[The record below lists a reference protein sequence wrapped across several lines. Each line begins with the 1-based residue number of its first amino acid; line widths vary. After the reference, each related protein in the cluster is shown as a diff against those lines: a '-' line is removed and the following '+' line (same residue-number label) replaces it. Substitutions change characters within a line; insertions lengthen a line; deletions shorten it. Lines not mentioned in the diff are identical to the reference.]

1 MGIYIIKRIF
11 FMIPILIGITL
22 ISFFVIHLAPGNPL
36 TEQLGLN
43 PKVSA
48 ASREMLAKLYGLN
61 KPLLTQYYDWL
72 KRIVTL
78 NFGVSFTANH
88 EPVIIEIKRTICIT
102 IIINSLAMFFI
113 FLFSIPLGVMSAVK
127 HDSLFDKI
135 TTVLVFIGFAAPSF
149 WVALLLIIFFGIDL
163 HVLPIGGITSAG
175 YNFLPWWGKIANIAK
190 HLVMPVFVAGFGGIA
205 GLSRYLKGNML
216 EVYRQDYILTA
227 RAKGLKERT
236 VIYKHALKNALIPFI
251 TILGLSVP
259 GLIGGSVIIETIFDI
274 NGMGRLFYQSVLA
287 RDYPTI
293 MGILVIGA
301 VLTLIGNLLADI
313 AYALVDPRL
322 RK

>member
-1 MGIYIIKRIF
+1 MAAYILKRIL

-43 PKVSA
+43 PKISMS
-48 ASREMLAKLYGLN
+48 SRIALTKLYGLN
-61 KPLLTQYYDWL
+61 KPLIVQYFSWLT
-72 KRIVTL
+72 RITTF
-78 NFGVSFTANH
+78 NFGRSFTADH
-88 EPVIIEIKRTICIT
+88 EAVITEISRTIGIT
-102 IIINSLAMFFI
+102 IIINSLALVFI
-113 FLFSIPLGVMSAVK
+113 FLFSIPIGVLSAVK
-127 HDSLFDKI
+127 QYSLFDKI
-135 TTVLVFIGFAAPSF
+135 STVLVFIGFAAPSF
-149 WVALLLIIFFGIDL
+149 WIALLLIIFFGINL
-163 HVLPIGGITSAG
+163 HWLPIGGITSINYGYLSPAG
-175 YNFLPWWGKIANIAK
+175 KLINISK
-190 HLVMPVFVAGFGGIA
+190 HLIMPVFVAGFGGIA
-205 GLSRYLKGNML
+205 GLSRYLRGNML
-216 EVYRQDYILTA
+216 EVYRSEYITTA
-227 RAKGLKERT
+227 RAKGLKEPV
-236 VIYKHALKNALIPFI
+236 VIFKHALRNALIPFI

-301 VLTLIGNLLADI
+301 VLTLLGNLLADI
-313 AYALVDPRL
+313 AYALIDPRL

>member
-1 MGIYIIKRIF
+1 MGIYIAKRIL
-11 FMIPILIGITL
+11 FMIPILLGITL

-48 ASREMLAKLYGLN
+48 SSRIMLEKLYGLN
-61 KPLLTQYYDWL
+61 KPLLTQYFFWL
-72 KRIVTL
+72 KRIATL
-78 NFGVSFTANH
+78 NFGLSFTANH
-88 EPVIIEIKRTICIT
+88 EPVITEIRRTIGIT
-102 IIINSLAMFFI
+102 IVINSIAMFFVFI
-113 FLFSIPLGVMSAVK
+113 FSIPIGVMSAVK
-127 HDSLFDKI
+127 NESLFDKI

-163 HVLPIGGITSAG
+163 HILPIGGITSIG
-175 YNFLPWWGKIANIAK
+175 YNFMPWYGKITDIAK
-190 HLVMPVFVAGFGGIA
+190 HLIMPVFVAGFGGIA

-216 EVYRQDYILTA
+216 EVYRQDYIMTA
-227 RAKGLKERT
+227 RAKGLKEWK
-236 VIYKHALKNALIPFI
+236 VVYKHAMKNALIPFI

-313 AYALVDPRL
+313 AYAIVDPRL

>member
-48 ASREMLAKLYGLN
+48 ASREMLSKLYGLN

-88 EPVIIEIKRTICIT
+88 EPVIIEIKRTIGIT

-113 FLFSIPLGVMSAVK
+113 FLFSIPIGVMSAVK

-135 TTVLVFIGFAAPSF
+135 TTVSVFIGFAAPSF

-236 VIYKHALKNALIPFI
+236 VIYKHAMKNALIPFI

-313 AYALVDPRL
+313 TYALVDPRL

>member
-1 MGIYIIKRIF
+1 MGIYITKRIL

-43 PKVSA
+43 PRVSES
-48 ASREMLAKLYGLN
+48 SRLMLTKLYGLN
-61 KPLLTQYYDWL
+61 KPLLTQYFDWL
-72 KRIVTL
+72 KRITTL
-78 NFGVSFTANH
+78 NFGISFTANH
-88 EPVIIEIKRTICIT
+88 EPVITEIRRTIGIT
-102 IIINSLAMFFI
+102 ILINSLALIFI
-113 FLFSIPLGVMSAVK
+113 FLFSVPLGVLSAVK

-163 HVLPIGGITSAG
+163 HILPIGGIISMG
-175 YNFLPWWGKIANIAK
+175 YNFLSPLGKITDIAE
-190 HLVMPVFVAGFGGIA
+190 HLIMPVFVAGFGGIA

-216 EVYRQDYILTA
+216 EVYRQDYIITA

-236 VIYKHALKNALIPFI
+236 VVYKHAMKNALIPFI

-313 AYALVDPRL
+313 AYAMVDPRL

>member
-48 ASREMLAKLYGLN
+48 ASREMLSKLYGLN

-88 EPVIIEIKRTICIT
+88 EPVIIEIKRTIGIT

-163 HVLPIGGITSAG
+163 HILPIGGITSAG

-236 VIYKHALKNALIPFI
+236 VIYKHAMKNALIPFI

-313 AYALVDPRL
+313 TYALVDPRL

>member
-1 MGIYIIKRIF
+1 MGIYITKRIL

-43 PKVSA
+43 PRVSES
-48 ASREMLAKLYGLN
+48 SRLMLTKLYGLN
-61 KPLLTQYYDWL
+61 KPLLTQYLEWL
-72 KRIVTL
+72 KRITTL
-78 NFGVSFTANH
+78 NFGISFTANH
-88 EPVIIEIKRTICIT
+88 EPVITEIGRTIGIT
-102 IIINSLAMFFI
+102 ILINSLALIFI
-113 FLFSIPLGVMSAVK
+113 FLFSVPLGVLSAVK
-127 HDSLFDKI
+127 HDSFFDKI
-135 TTVLVFIGFAAPSF
+135 TTVIVFIGFAAPSF

-163 HVLPIGGITSAG
+163 HILPIGGITSIG
-175 YNFLPWWGKIANIAK
+175 YNFLPPLEKITDIAK
-190 HLVMPVFVAGFGGIA
+190 HLIMPVFVAGFGGIA

-216 EVYRQDYILTA
+216 EVYRQDYIITA

-236 VIYKHALKNALIPFI
+236 VVYKHAMKNALIPFI

>member
-1 MGIYIIKRIF
+1 MGIYITKRIL

-43 PKVSA
+43 PRVSA
-48 ASREMLAKLYGLN
+48 SSRLMLTKLYGLN
-61 KPLLTQYYDWL
+61 KPLLTQYFDWL
-72 KRIVTL
+72 KRIITL
-78 NFGVSFTANH
+78 NFGISFTANH
-88 EPVIIEIKRTICIT
+88 EPVITEIRRTIGIT
-102 IIINSLAMFFI
+102 IIINSFAMIFI
-113 FLFSIPLGVMSAVK
+113 FLFSIPLGVLSAVK

-163 HVLPIGGITSAG
+163 HILPIGGITSMG
-175 YNFLPWWGKIANIAK
+175 YNFLSPLEKITNIAK
-190 HLVMPVFVAGFGGIA
+190 HLIMPVFVAGFGGIA

-216 EVYRQDYILTA
+216 EVYRQDYIITA

-236 VIYKHALKNALIPFI
+236 VVYKHAMKNALIPFI
-251 TILGLSVP
+251 TILGLSIP

-301 VLTLIGNLLADI
+301 ALTLIGNLLADI

>member
-1 MGIYIIKRIF
+1 MGIYIAKRIL

-43 PKVSA
+43 PRVSA
-48 ASREMLAKLYGLN
+48 SSRLMLTKLYGLN
-61 KPLLTQYYDWL
+61 KPLLTQYFGWL
-72 KRIVTL
+72 KRIITL
-78 NFGVSFTANH
+78 NFGISFTANH
-88 EPVIIEIKRTICIT
+88 EPVITEIRRTIGIT
-102 IIINSLAMFFI
+102 ILINSFALIFI
-113 FLFSIPLGVMSAVK
+113 FLFSIPLGVLSAVK

-163 HVLPIGGITSAG
+163 HILPIGGITSMG
-175 YNFLPWWGKIANIAK
+175 YNFLSPLEKITDIAK
-190 HLVMPVFVAGFGGIA
+190 HLIMPVFVAGFGGIA

-216 EVYRQDYILTA
+216 EVYRQDYIITA

-236 VIYKHALKNALIPFI
+236 VVYKHAMKNALIPFI
-251 TILGLSVP
+251 TILGLSIP

-301 VLTLIGNLLADI
+301 ALTLIGNLLADI

>member
-1 MGIYIIKRIF
+1 MGIYIAKRIL

-43 PKVSA
+43 PRVSES
-48 ASREMLAKLYGLN
+48 SRLMLTKLYGLN
-61 KPLLTQYYDWL
+61 KPLLTQYFDWL
-72 KRIVTL
+72 KRIATL
-78 NFGVSFTANH
+78 NFGISFTANH
-88 EPVIIEIKRTICIT
+88 EPVITEIRRTIGIT
-102 IIINSLAMFFI
+102 ILINSLALFFI
-113 FLFSIPLGVMSAVK
+113 FLFSVPLGVLSAVK

-163 HVLPIGGITSAG
+163 HILPVGGITSIG
-175 YNFLPWWGKIANIAK
+175 YNFLSPLGKITDIAK
-190 HLVMPVFVAGFGGIA
+190 HLIMPVFVAGFGGIA

-216 EVYRQDYILTA
+216 EVYRQDYIITA

-236 VIYKHALKNALIPFI
+236 VVYKHALKNALIPFI

>member
-1 MGIYIIKRIF
+1 MGIYIAKRIL

-43 PKVSA
+43 PRVSA
-48 ASREMLAKLYGLN
+48 SSRLMLTKLYGLN
-61 KPLLTQYYDWL
+61 KPLLTQYFDWL
-72 KRIVTL
+72 KRIITL
-78 NFGVSFTANH
+78 NFGISFTANH
-88 EPVIIEIKRTICIT
+88 EPVITEIRRTIGIT
-102 IIINSLAMFFI
+102 IIINSFAMIFI
-113 FLFSIPLGVMSAVK
+113 FLFSIPLGVLSAVK

-163 HVLPIGGITSAG
+163 HILPIGGITSMG
-175 YNFLPWWGKIANIAK
+175 YNFLSPLEKITDIAK
-190 HLVMPVFVAGFGGIA
+190 HLIMPVFVAGFGGIA

-216 EVYRQDYILTA
+216 EVYRQDYIITA

-236 VIYKHALKNALIPFI
+236 VVYKHAMKNALIPFI
-251 TILGLSVP
+251 TILGLSIP

-301 VLTLIGNLLADI
+301 ALTLIGNLLADI

>member
-1 MGIYIIKRIF
+1 MGIYITKRIL

-43 PKVSA
+43 PRVSES
-48 ASREMLAKLYGLN
+48 SRLMLTKLYGLN
-61 KPLLTQYYDWL
+61 KPLLTQYLEWL
-72 KRIVTL
+72 KRITTL
-78 NFGVSFTANH
+78 NFGISFTANH
-88 EPVIIEIKRTICIT
+88 EPVITEIGRTIGIT
-102 IIINSLAMFFI
+102 ILINSLALIFI
-113 FLFSIPLGVMSAVK
+113 FLFSVPLGVLSAVK

-163 HVLPIGGITSAG
+163 HILPIGGITSMG
-175 YNFLPWWGKIANIAK
+175 YNFLSPPEKITDIAE
-190 HLVMPVFVAGFGGIA
+190 HLIMPVFVAGFGGIA

-216 EVYRQDYILTA
+216 EVYRQDYIITA

-236 VIYKHALKNALIPFI
+236 VVYKHAMKNALIPFI

>member
-1 MGIYIIKRIF
+1 MGIYIAKRIL

-43 PKVSA
+43 PRVSES
-48 ASREMLAKLYGLN
+48 SRLMLTKLYGLN
-61 KPLLTQYYDWL
+61 KPLLTQYLEWL
-72 KRIVTL
+72 KRITTL
-78 NFGVSFTANH
+78 NFGISFTANH
-88 EPVIIEIKRTICIT
+88 EPVITEIGRTIGIT
-102 IIINSLAMFFI
+102 ILINSLALIFI
-113 FLFSIPLGVMSAVK
+113 FLFSVPLGVLSAVK
-127 HDSLFDKI
+127 HDSFFDKI

-163 HVLPIGGITSAG
+163 HILPIGGITSMG
-175 YNFLPWWGKIANIAK
+175 YNFLSPLGKITDIAE

-216 EVYRQDYILTA
+216 EVYRQDYIITA

-236 VIYKHALKNALIPFI
+236 VVYKHAMKNALIPFI

>member
-48 ASREMLAKLYGLN
+48 ASREMLTKLYGLN

-72 KRIVTL
+72 MRIITL

-88 EPVIIEIKRTICIT
+88 EPVITEIKRTIGIT
-102 IIINSLAMFFI
+102 IIINTLAMFFI
-113 FLFSIPLGVMSAVK
+113 FLFSIPIGVMSAVK

-163 HVLPIGGITSAG
+163 HLLPIGGITSTG

-190 HLVMPVFVAGFGGIA
+190 HLIMPVFVAGFGGIA

-236 VIYKHALKNALIPFI
+236 VIYKHAMKNALIPFI

>member
-48 ASREMLAKLYGLN
+48 ASREMLTKLYGLN

-72 KRIVTL
+72 KRIITL
-78 NFGVSFTANH
+78 NFGISFTANH
-88 EPVIIEIKRTICIT
+88 EPVITEIKRTIGIT

-135 TTVLVFIGFAAPSF
+135 TTILVFIGFASPSF

-163 HVLPIGGITSAG
+163 HLLPIGGITSAG

-236 VIYKHALKNALIPFI
+236 IIYKHAMKNALIPFI

-274 NGMGRLFYQSVLA
+274 DGMGRLFYQSVLA

-313 AYALVDPRL
+313 TYALVDPRL

>member
-1 MGIYIIKRIF
+1 MGIYIAKRIL

-22 ISFFVIHLAPGNPL
+22 VSFFVIHLAPGNPL

-48 ASREMLAKLYGLN
+48 SSRLMLAKLYGLN
-61 KPLLTQYYDWL
+61 KPLLTQYFDWL
-72 KRIVTL
+72 RRITTL

-88 EPVIIEIKRTICIT
+88 EPVITEIERTIGIT
-102 IIINSLAMFFI
+102 ILINALATIFI
-113 FLFSIPLGVMSAVK
+113 FVFSIPLGVISAIK
-127 HDSLFDKI
+127 QNSFFDKI
-135 TTVLVFIGFAAPSF
+135 STVLVFIGFAAPSF
-149 WVALLLIIFFGIDL
+149 WVALLMIIFFGIDL
-163 HVLPIGGITSAG
+163 HILPIGGITSVN
-175 YNFLPWWGKIANIAK
+175 YNFLTWWGKIFDIAK
-190 HLVMPVFVAGFGGIA
+190 HLAMPVFVAGFGGIA
-205 GLSRYLKGNML
+205 GLSRYLRGNML
-216 EVYRQDYILTA
+216 EVYRQEYIMTA
-227 RAKGLKERT
+227 RAKGLKEQV
-236 VIYKHALKNALIPFI
+236 VIYKHAMKNALIPFI
-251 TILGLSVP
+251 TILGLSIP

-313 AYALVDPRL
+313 TYAIVDPRL
-322 RK
+322 RN

>member
-1 MGIYIIKRIF
+1 ML
-11 FMIPILIGITL
+11 PILIGITL

-43 PKVSA
+43 PKVSMSA
-48 ASREMLAKLYGLN
+48 RLQLAKLYGLN
-61 KPLLTQYYDWL
+61 KPLISQYISWI
-72 KRIVTL
+72 KRIATL
-78 NFGVSFTANH
+78 NFGRSFTADH
-88 EPVIIEIKRTICIT
+88 EPVIKEISRTIGIT
-102 IIINSLAMFFI
+102 ILINLLALIFI
-113 FLFSIPLGVMSAVK
+113 FIFSIPIGAISAVRQN
-127 HDSLFDKI
+127 SLFDKI
-135 TTVLVFIGFAAPSF
+135 STVVVFIGFAAPSF
-149 WVALLLIIFFGIDL
+149 WVALLLIIFFGINL
-163 HVLPIGGITSAG
+163 HWLPIGGITSLN
-175 YNFLPWWGKIANIAK
+175 YRFLSPAGKIINIAK
-190 HLVMPVFVAGFGGIA
+190 HLIMPVFVAGFGGIA
-205 GLSRYLKGNML
+205 GLSRYLRGNML
-216 EVYRQDYILTA
+216 EVYRSEYITTA
-227 RAKGLKERT
+227 RAKGLKEYV

-301 VLTLIGNLLADI
+301 VLTLLGNLIADV
-313 AYALVDPRL
+313 AYAIVDPRL

>member
-1 MGIYIIKRIF
+1 MGIYIAKRIL

-43 PKVSA
+43 PRVSA
-48 ASREMLAKLYGLN
+48 SSRLMLAKLYGLN
-61 KPLLTQYYDWL
+61 KPLLTQYFDWL

-78 NFGVSFTANH
+78 DFGVSFTANH
-88 EPVIIEIKRTICIT
+88 EPVITEIKRTIGIT
-102 IIINSLAMFFI
+102 ILINSLALVFI
-113 FLFSIPLGVMSAVK
+113 FLFSVPLGVLSAVK
-127 HDSLFDKI
+127 HDSFFDKI
-135 TTVLVFIGFAAPSF
+135 TTVFVFIGFAAPSF

-163 HVLPIGGITSAG
+163 HILPIGGITSLG
-175 YNFLPWWGKIANIAK
+175 YNFFPWYEKISDIAK
-190 HLVMPVFVAGFGGIA
+190 HLIMPVFVAGFGGIA

-216 EVYRQDYILTA
+216 EVYRQDYIITA

-236 VIYKHALKNALIPFI
+236 VVYRHAMKNALIPFI

-274 NGMGRLFYQSVLA
+274 NGMGRLFYQGVLA

-301 VLTLIGNLLADI
+301 VLTLLGNLLADI

>member
-48 ASREMLAKLYGLN
+48 ASREMLSKLYGLN
-61 KPLLTQYYDWL
+61 KPLLTQYYEWL

-88 EPVIIEIKRTICIT
+88 EPVITEIKRTIGIT

-127 HDSLFDKI
+127 HDSIFDKI

-163 HVLPIGGITSAG
+163 HILPIGGITSAG

-236 VIYKHALKNALIPFI
+236 VIYKHAMKNALIPFI

>member
-1 MGIYIIKRIF
+1 MGIYIAKRIL

-43 PKVSA
+43 PRVSES
-48 ASREMLAKLYGLN
+48 SRLMLTKLYGLN
-61 KPLLTQYYDWL
+61 KPLLTQYLEWL
-72 KRIVTL
+72 KRISTL
-78 NFGVSFTANH
+78 NFGISFTANH
-88 EPVIIEIKRTICIT
+88 EPVITEIGRTIGIT
-102 IIINSLAMFFI
+102 ILINSLALIFI
-113 FLFSIPLGVMSAVK
+113 FLFSIPLGVLSAVK

-163 HVLPIGGITSAG
+163 HILPIGGITSMG
-175 YNFLPWWGKIANIAK
+175 YNFLSPLEKITDIAE
-190 HLVMPVFVAGFGGIA
+190 HLIMPVFVAGFGGIA

-216 EVYRQDYILTA
+216 EVYRQDYITTA

-236 VIYKHALKNALIPFI
+236 VIYKHAMKNALIPFI

>member
-1 MGIYIIKRIF
+1 MGIYITKRIL

-43 PKVSA
+43 PRVSES
-48 ASREMLAKLYGLN
+48 SRLMLTKLYGLN
-61 KPLLTQYYDWL
+61 KPLLTQYLDWL
-72 KRIVTL
+72 KRITTL
-78 NFGVSFTANH
+78 NFGISFTANH
-88 EPVIIEIKRTICIT
+88 EPVITEIRRTIGIT
-102 IIINSLAMFFI
+102 ILINSLALIFI
-113 FLFSIPLGVMSAVK
+113 FLFSIPLGVLSAVK

-163 HVLPIGGITSAG
+163 HILPIGGITSMG
-175 YNFLPWWGKIANIAK
+175 YNFLSPLEKITDIAE
-190 HLVMPVFVAGFGGIA
+190 HLIMPVFVAGFGGIA

-216 EVYRQDYILTA
+216 EVYRQDYITTA

-236 VIYKHALKNALIPFI
+236 VVYKHAMKNALIPFI

>member
-1 MGIYIIKRIF
+1 MGIYITKRIL

-43 PKVSA
+43 PRVSES
-48 ASREMLAKLYGLN
+48 SRLMLTKLYGLN
-61 KPLLTQYYDWL
+61 KPLLTQYFDWL
-72 KRIVTL
+72 KRITTL
-78 NFGVSFTANH
+78 NFGISFTANH
-88 EPVIIEIKRTICIT
+88 EPVITEIRRTIGIT
-102 IIINSLAMFFI
+102 ILINSLALIFI
-113 FLFSIPLGVMSAVK
+113 FLFSIPLGVLSAVK

-163 HVLPIGGITSAG
+163 HILPIGGITSMG
-175 YNFLPWWGKIANIAK
+175 YNFLSPLEKITDIAE
-190 HLVMPVFVAGFGGIA
+190 HLIMPVFVAGFGGIA

-216 EVYRQDYILTA
+216 EVYRQDYITTA

-236 VIYKHALKNALIPFI
+236 VIYKHAMKNALIPFI

>member
-1 MGIYIIKRIF
+1 MGIYIVKRIL

-43 PKVSA
+43 PRVSA
-48 ASREMLAKLYGLN
+48 SSRLMLSKLYGLN
-61 KPLLTQYYDWL
+61 KPLLNQYFDWL
-72 KRIVTL
+72 KRIITL

-88 EPVIIEIKRTICIT
+88 EPVITEIQRTIGIT
-102 IIINSLAMFFI
+102 ILINSLAMAFI
-113 FLFSIPLGVMSAVK
+113 FLFSVPLGVMSAVK
-127 HDSLFDKI
+127 NNSLFDKI

-163 HVLPIGGITSAG
+163 HILPIGGITSSG
-175 YNFLPWWGKIANIAK
+175 YNFLPRPDKIADIAK
-190 HLVMPVFVAGFGGIA
+190 HLAMPVFVAGFGGIA

-216 EVYRQDYILTA
+216 EVYRQDYIMTA

-236 VIYKHALKNALIPFI
+236 VVYKHAMKNALIPFI

-301 VLTLIGNLLADI
+301 ALTLIGNLLADI
-313 AYALVDPRL
+313 AYAVVDPRL

>member
-1 MGIYIIKRIF
+1 MGIYIAKRIL

-43 PKVSA
+43 PRVSA
-48 ASREMLAKLYGLN
+48 SSRLMLTRLYGLN
-61 KPLLTQYYDWL
+61 KPLLTQYFDWL

-78 NFGVSFTANH
+78 DFGVSFTANH
-88 EPVIIEIKRTICIT
+88 EPVITEIRRTIGIT
-102 IIINSLAMFFI
+102 ILINSFALIFI
-113 FLFSIPLGVMSAVK
+113 FLFSVPLGVLSAVK
-127 HDSLFDKI
+127 HDSLFDKV

-163 HVLPIGGITSAG
+163 HILPIGGITSIG
-175 YNFLPWWGKIANIAK
+175 YNFLSPQGKIIDIAK
-190 HLVMPVFVAGFGGIA
+190 HLIMPVFVAGFGGIA

-216 EVYRQDYILTA
+216 EVYRQDYIITA

-236 VIYKHALKNALIPFI
+236 VIYKHAMKNALIPFI

-301 VLTLIGNLLADI
+301 ALTLIGNLLADI
-313 AYALVDPRL
+313 AYAMVDPRL

>member
-1 MGIYIIKRIF
+1 MGIYIAKRF
-11 FMIPILIGITL
+11 LFMIPILLGITL
-22 ISFFVIHLAPGNPL
+22 LSFFVIHLAPGNPL

-43 PKVSA
+43 PRVSA
-48 ASREMLAKLYGLN
+48 SSRLMLAKLYGLN
-61 KPLLTQYYDWL
+61 KPLIAQYLDWL
-72 KRIVTL
+72 RRIITL

-88 EPVIIEIKRTICIT
+88 EPVITEIKRTIGIT
-102 IIINSLAMFFI
+102 ILINSLAMFFI
-113 FLFSIPLGVMSAVK
+113 FIFSIPLGVLSAVK
-127 HDSLFDKI
+127 HDTLFDKI

-149 WVALLLIIFFGIDL
+149 WVALLLIIFFGVDL
-163 HVLPIGGITSAG
+163 HILPIGGIASTGYALLSA
-175 YNFLPWWGKIANIAK
+175 PEKIADAAK
-190 HLVMPVFVAGFGGIA
+190 HLVMPVFVAGFGGVA

-216 EVYRQDYILTA
+216 EVYRQEYITAA
-227 RAKGLKERT
+227 RAKGLKERA
-236 VIYKHALKNALIPFI
+236 VIYRHAMKNALIPFI
-251 TILGLSVP
+251 TILGLSIP

-301 VLTLIGNLLADI
+301 VLTLIGNLIADV
-313 AYALVDPRL
+313 AYAAVDPRL

>member
-1 MGIYIIKRIF
+1 MGVYIFKRF
-11 FMIPILIGITL
+11 LFMIPILIGITL

-43 PKVSA
+43 PKVSMSA
-48 ASREMLAKLYGLN
+48 RTQLEKLYGLN
-61 KPLLTQYYDWL
+61 KPLLIQYTEWL
-72 KRIVTL
+72 KRIATF
-78 NFGVSFTANH
+78 NFGLSFTANH
-88 EPVIIEIKRTICIT
+88 EPVITEIKRTIGIT
-102 IIINSLAMFFI
+102 IIINTLAIIFI
-113 FLFSIPLGVMSAVK
+113 FIFSIPIGVLSAVK
-127 HDSLFDKI
+127 QNSLFDKI
-135 TTVLVFIGFAAPSF
+135 STVLVFIGFAAPSF

-163 HVLPIGGITSAG
+163 RILPIGGITSIG
-175 YNFLPWWGKIANIAK
+175 YNSLSLGGKIIDIGK

-205 GLSRYLKGNML
+205 GLSRYLRGNML
-216 EVYRQDYILTA
+216 EVYRQDYIMAA
-227 RAKGLKERT
+227 RAKGLKERV

-301 VLTLIGNLLADI
+301 ILTLLGNLMADT

>member
-48 ASREMLAKLYGLN
+48 ASREMLTKLYGLN

-72 KRIVTL
+72 MRIITL

-88 EPVIIEIKRTICIT
+88 EPVITEIKRTIGIT
-102 IIINSLAMFFI
+102 IIINTLAMFFI
-113 FLFSIPLGVMSAVK
+113 FLFSIPIGVMSAVK

-163 HVLPIGGITSAG
+163 HLLPLGGITSTG

-190 HLVMPVFVAGFGGIA
+190 HLIMPVFVAGFGGIA

-236 VIYKHALKNALIPFI
+236 VIYKHAMKNALIPFI

>member
-1 MGIYIIKRIF
+1 MGIYITKRIL

-43 PKVSA
+43 PRVSES
-48 ASREMLAKLYGLN
+48 SRLMLTKLYGLN
-61 KPLLTQYYDWL
+61 KPLLTQYLEWL
-72 KRIVTL
+72 KRITTL
-78 NFGVSFTANH
+78 NFGISFTANH
-88 EPVIIEIKRTICIT
+88 EPVITEIGRTIGIT
-102 IIINSLAMFFI
+102 ILINSLALIFI
-113 FLFSIPLGVMSAVK
+113 FLFSVPLGVLSAVK
-127 HDSLFDKI
+127 HDSFFDKI
-135 TTVLVFIGFAAPSF
+135 TTVIVFIGFAAPSF

-163 HVLPIGGITSAG
+163 HILPIGGITSMG
-175 YNFLPWWGKIANIAK
+175 YNFLSPLGKITDIAE
-190 HLVMPVFVAGFGGIA
+190 HLIMPVFVAGFGGIA

-216 EVYRQDYILTA
+216 EVYRQDYIITA

-236 VIYKHALKNALIPFI
+236 VVYKHAMKNALIPFI

>member
-1 MGIYIIKRIF
+1 MGIYIAKRIL

-48 ASREMLAKLYGLN
+48 SSRLMLTKLYGLN
-61 KPLLTQYYDWL
+61 KPLLTQYFGWL
-72 KRIVTL
+72 KRIITL
-78 NFGVSFTANH
+78 NFGISFTANH
-88 EPVIIEIKRTICIT
+88 ESVITEIRRTIGIT
-102 IIINSLAMFFI
+102 ILINSFALIFI
-113 FLFSIPLGVMSAVK
+113 FLFSIPLGVLSAIK

-163 HVLPIGGITSAG
+163 HILPIGGITSMG
-175 YNFLPWWGKIANIAK
+175 YNFLSPLEKITDIAK
-190 HLVMPVFVAGFGGIA
+190 HLIMPVFVAGFGGIA

-216 EVYRQDYILTA
+216 EVYRQDYIITA

-236 VIYKHALKNALIPFI
+236 VVYKHAMKNALIPFI
-251 TILGLSVP
+251 TILGLSIP

-301 VLTLIGNLLADI
+301 ALTLIGNLLADI

>member
-1 MGIYIIKRIF
+1 MGIYITKRIL

-43 PKVSA
+43 PRVSES
-48 ASREMLAKLYGLN
+48 SRLMLTKLYGLN
-61 KPLLTQYYDWL
+61 KPLLTQYFDWL
-72 KRIVTL
+72 KRITTL
-78 NFGVSFTANH
+78 NFGISFTANH
-88 EPVIIEIKRTICIT
+88 EPVITEIRRTIGIT
-102 IIINSLAMFFI
+102 ILINSLALIFI
-113 FLFSIPLGVMSAVK
+113 FLFSIPLGVLSAVK

-163 HVLPIGGITSAG
+163 HILPIGGITSMG
-175 YNFLPWWGKIANIAK
+175 YNFLSPLEKITDIAE
-190 HLVMPVFVAGFGGIA
+190 HLIMPVFVSGFGGIA

-216 EVYRQDYILTA
+216 EVYRQDYITTA

-236 VIYKHALKNALIPFI
+236 VIYKHAMKNALIPFI

>member
-48 ASREMLAKLYGLN
+48 ASREMLTKLYGLN

-72 KRIVTL
+72 KRIATL

-88 EPVIIEIKRTICIT
+88 EPVIIEIKRTIGIT
-102 IIINSLAMFFI
+102 IIINTLAMFFI
-113 FLFSIPLGVMSAVK
+113 FLFSIPIGVMSAVK
-127 HDSLFDKI
+127 HDSLIDKI

-163 HVLPIGGITSAG
+163 HLLPIGGITSTG
-175 YNFLPWWGKIANIAK
+175 YNFLPWWDKIANIAK
-190 HLVMPVFVAGFGGIA
+190 HLIMPVFVAGFGGIA

-236 VIYKHALKNALIPFI
+236 VIYKHAMKNALIPFI

>member
-48 ASREMLAKLYGLN
+48 ASREMLSKLYGLN

-88 EPVIIEIKRTICIT
+88 EPVITEIKRTIGIT

-163 HVLPIGGITSAG
+163 HILPIGGITSTG

-313 AYALVDPRL
+313 TYAIVDPRL

>member
-48 ASREMLAKLYGLN
+48 ASREMLSKLYDLN
-61 KPLLTQYYDWL
+61 KPLLTQYYEWL

-88 EPVIIEIKRTICIT
+88 EPVITEIKRTIGIT

-127 HDSLFDKI
+127 HDSIFDKI

-163 HVLPIGGITSAG
+163 HILPIGGITSAG

-236 VIYKHALKNALIPFI
+236 VIYKHAMKNALIPFI

>member
-48 ASREMLAKLYGLN
+48 ASREMLTKLYGLN

-72 KRIVTL
+72 KRIATL
-78 NFGVSFTANH
+78 NFGVSFTADH
-88 EPVIIEIKRTICIT
+88 EPVITEIKRTIGIT
-102 IIINSLAMFFI
+102 IIINTLAMFFI
-113 FLFSIPLGVMSAVK
+113 FLFSIPIGVMSAVK

-163 HVLPIGGITSAG
+163 HLLPIGGITSAG

-190 HLVMPVFVAGFGGIA
+190 HLIMPVFVAGFGGIA

-236 VIYKHALKNALIPFI
+236 VIYKHAMKNALIPFI

>member
-1 MGIYIIKRIF
+1 MGIYIAKRIL

-22 ISFFVIHLAPGNPL
+22 VSFFVIHLAPGNPL

-48 ASREMLAKLYGLN
+48 SSRLMLAKLYGLN
-61 KPLLTQYYDWL
+61 KPLLTQYFDWL
-72 KRIVTL
+72 RRIVTL

-88 EPVIIEIKRTICIT
+88 EPVITEIKRTIGIT
-102 IIINSLAMFFI
+102 ILINALATVFI
-113 FLFSIPLGVMSAVK
+113 FAFSIPLGVISAIK
-127 HDSLFDKI
+127 QNSFFDKI
-135 TTVLVFIGFAAPSF
+135 STVLVFIGFAAPSF
-149 WVALLLIIFFGIDL
+149 WVALLMIIFFGIDL
-163 HVLPIGGITSAG
+163 HILPIGGITSVN
-175 YNFLPWWGKIANIAK
+175 YNFLTWWGKIFDVAK
-190 HLVMPVFVAGFGGIA
+190 HLAMPVFVAGFGGIA
-205 GLSRYLKGNML
+205 GLSRYLRGNML
-216 EVYRQDYILTA
+216 EVYRQEYIMTA
-227 RAKGLKERT
+227 RAKGLSERV
-236 VIYKHALKNALIPFI
+236 VIYKHAMKNALIPFI
-251 TILGLSVP
+251 TILGLSIP

-313 AYALVDPRL
+313 TYAIIDPRL
-322 RK
+322 RN